1 VDLSAEP
8 VRTAVAVLEW
18 VDGKAVVEDL
28 RVGADDE
35 AIQAALMTADKAGID
50 ALFGWPDAF
59 TAFLVAHQAGNVSV
73 PGGLTGQQ
81 WRRQLAWR
89 YTDETVRKKTDV
101 IPLSVAADRIGH
113 AAMRCAGLL
122 ARLGSLGSPVD
133 RDGSGTVTEV
143 YPAAS
148 LKQWG
153 LPYRGYKQPS
163 NPAALPDL
171 VSELE
176 AAAPWLDLGPRGSP
190 EPDSPARSRTAG
202 RSQPRRLDRASRR
215 AAHRARVRGTSLDS
229 SNHPGIRRIADSGR
243 EDC

>member
-1 VDLSAEP
+1 LPVRVVGVDLSAEP

-50 ALFGWPDAF
+50 APFGWPDAF

-89 YTDETVRKKTDV
+89 YTDETIRKKTDV

-113 AAMRCAGLL
+113 AAMRCAGAAGETGEPRVTRRPRRVGHGDRGLP
-122 ARLGSLGSPVD
+122 GSLAEAVGP
-133 RDGSGTVTEV
+133 
-143 YPAAS
+143 
-148 LKQWG
+148 
-153 LPYRGYKQPS
+153 
-163 NPAALPDL
+163 ALPR
-171 VSELE
+171 VQ
-176 AAAPWLDLGPRGSP
+176 AAA
-190 EPDSPARSRTAG
+190 
-202 RSQPRRLDRASRR
+202 QPRRAARPGQRTGGRWQTGHLDL
-215 AAHRARVRGTSLDS
+215 RVPSPY
-229 SNHPGIRRIADSGR
+229 PG
-243 EDC
+243 